1 MRLNQEKLSKLNP
14 TLALRCIIFI
24 ATAALL
30 QSCGSTSHVKQN
42 NGMER
47 PMQYKITNNFPKMNI

>member
-1 MRLNQEKLSKLNP
+1 MRLNQEKLSKFNL
-14 TLALRCIIFI
+14 TLALKCIIFI
-24 ATAALL
+24 ITTALL

-47 PMQYKITNNFPKMNI
+47 LMQHKINKNFPKMNI